1 MASNIRLEK
10 SRALPDLKVGYLNPA
25 DKNTPIGMRM
35 RFGISVPLWFWQ
47 YKANTNA
54 AKSQLEIAQLETE
67 TVRQDWMIEWNK
79 TKGEALK
86 NFNTLSYYE
95 TNGLTQATDLIQA
108 SGRMFTAGE
117 YDYIRYLTTVSDA
130 YRIREEYL
138 SAVYA
143 YNQSLIQLQ
152 YLIGQ

>member
-1 MASNIRLEK
+1 
-10 SRALPDLKVGYLNPA
+10 
-25 DKNTPIGMRM
+25 
-35 RFGISVPLWFWQ
+35 
-47 YKANTNA
+47 
-54 AKSQLEIAQLETE
+54 
-67 TVRQDWMIEWNK
+67 
-79 TKGEALK
+79 
-86 NFNTLSYYE
+86 
-95 TNGLTQATDLIQA
+95 
-108 SGRMFTAGE
+108 MFTAGE